1 MPKGIITEY
10 VERVVLE
17 SSVVS
22 VLEIPKKYS
31 VVLYNDDY
39 TPMGFVV
46 EVLKRFFLLT
56 EEKATQVMMEIH
68 KKGRAVCGVYTRDV
82 AETIVELVNDCS
94 RKNQYPLL
102 CVLEADEA

>member
-1 MPKGIITEY
+1 MPKEIATES
-10 VERVVLE
+10 VEQVIVE

-22 VLEIPKKYS
+22 VLEMPKKYK

-46 EVLKRFFLLT
+46 EILKRFFLLT

-82 AETIVELVNDCS
+82 AETIVSLVNDCS
-94 RKNQYPLL
+94 RENQYPLL

>member
-1 MPKGIITEY
+1 MPKEITTES
-10 VERVVLE
+10 VERLVLE

-22 VLEIPKKYS
+22 VLEAPRKYR

-46 EVLKRFFLLT
+46 EVLKRFLLLT

-94 RKNQYPLL
+94 RQNQYPLL